1 MPTPTLELKN
11 ARYET
16 LSLRRKRQRI
26 EEKNHNHIVI
36 DGKALINFSSNDYL
50 SLCSDVKIKAALKEG
65 AEKFGLGSSAS
76 ALICGYH
83 SPHQVLEEK
92 FAAFLKRERA
102 LLFSS
107 GYLANLAVMNT
118 LTTKNSAVFSDK
130 LCHASLLD
138 AITLS
143 QAKHYRYQ
151 HNTPEHLEFRLTQN
165 DLSEKYIVTESIFSM
180 EGDIAK
186 IIPLAHIAK
195 KSNTTLIVDDAHGFG
210 VLGATGRGICEAY
223 HLSPQQ
229 VPVLVTPLGKA
240 LGSMGAIVSGSEA
253 LIESLIQFARPYIY
267 TTALPP
273 AIAYATSAALD
284 IVQHE
289 NWRREK
295 LQHLIHY
302 FVESTRERKLPIQ
315 STEITPIKCLMIG
328 ENKKALA
335 LQELLKQNGFWVY
348 AVRPP
353 TVPENTARLR
363 ISLNCSHTEKEIMH
377 LLDLISDFL
386 HA

>member
-1 MPTPTLELKN
+1 MPTPALEIKN

-36 DGKALINFSSNDYL
+36 DGKPLINFSSNDYL
-50 SLCSDVKIKAALKEG
+50 SITSDDKIKEALKDG
-65 AEKFGLGSSAS
+65 AEKYGLGSSAS

-92 FAAFLKRERA
+92 FAAFLKREKA

-118 LTTKNSAVFSDK
+118 LGSKNSAVFSDK

-143 QAKHYRYQ
+143 KAKHYRYQ
-151 HNTPEHLEFRLTQN
+151 HNNPEHLEFRLRQN
-165 DLSEKYIVTESIFSM
+165 NLTEKYMVTESVFSM

-186 IIPLAHIAK
+186 IASLAAIAE
-195 KSNTTLIVDDAHGFG
+195 KSKATLIVDDAHGVG
-210 VLGATGRGICEAY
+210 VLGSTGGGICEAY
-223 HLSPQQ
+223 HLSAQQ
-229 VPVLVTPLGKA
+229 VPVLITPLGKA
-240 LGSMGAIVSGSEA
+240 LGSMGAIVSGSET
-253 LIESLIQFARPYIY
+253 LIESLIQFARSYIY

-273 AIAYATSAALD
+273 AIAYATSVAVD

-295 LQHLIHY
+295 LQHLIAY
-302 FVESTRERKLPIQ
+302 FIEAAKMRQLSIQ
-315 STEITPIKCLMIG
+315 SADITPIKSLMIG

-335 LQELLKQNGFWVY
+335 LQERLKQNGFWVY

-363 ISLNCSHTEKEIMH
+363 ISVNCSHTEKQITQ

-386 HA
+386 HV

>member
-1 MPTPTLELKN
+1 MPTSALELKN
-11 ARYET
+11 TRYEA
-16 LSLRRKRQRI
+16 LSLLRKRQCI

-50 SLCSDVKIKAALKEG
+50 SISSDDKIKTALKEG

-83 SPHQVLEEK
+83 SPHQALEEK

-118 LTTKNSAVFSDK
+118 LGTKNSAVFSDK

-138 AITLS
+138 AISLS
-143 QAKHYRYQ
+143 RAKHYRYQ
-151 HNTPEHLEFRLTQN
+151 HNNPEHLKFRLTQN
-165 DLSEKYIVTESIFSM
+165 NLSEKYILTESIFSM

-186 IIPLAHIAK
+186 IIPLAAIAE
-195 KSNTTLIVDDAHGFG
+195 KSNATLIVDDAHGVG
-210 VLGATGRGICEAY
+210 VLGATGGGICEAY
-223 HLSPQQ
+223 DLTSQQ

-240 LGSMGAIVSGSEA
+240 LGSMGAMVSGSED
-253 LIESLIQFARPYIY
+253 LIESLIQFARAYIY

-273 AIAYATSAALD
+273 AIAYATSVALD
-284 IVQHE
+284 MVQHE

-295 LQHLIHY
+295 LQHLIAY
-302 FVESTRERKLPIQ
+302 FLETARERQLPIQ
-315 STEITPIKCLMIG
+315 SDDMTPIKCLMIG

-335 LQELLKQNGFWVY
+335 LQEMLKQNGFWVY

-363 ISLNCSHTEKEIMH
+363 ISVNCSHTEKQIMQ

-386 HA
+386 HV